1 MCNWVR
7 SGLWSGF
14 NKIGVSCPTNP
25 IRKRGNEDDNEDDN
39 YDDNDG
45 EDDSEDDDD
54 PIKINPMTTLKIKSF
69 MINNMSLCQRFI
81 VFHEHN
87 FDRHK
92 YEIAREKEDG
102 DDL

>member
-39 YDDNDG
+39 
-45 EDDSEDDDD
+45 EDEDDDEYYDEDEDDD
-54 PIKINPMTTLKIKSF
+54 PFKINPMTALKIKSF
-69 MINNMSLCQRFI
+69 MLNDMSLCQRL
-81 VFHEHN
+81 VFHEHK
-87 FDRHK
+87 FDGYK
-92 YEIAREKEDG
+92 YEIAREK
-102 DDL
+102 

>member
-25 IRKRGNEDDNEDDN
+25 IRKRGNEDDNEGDDEY
-39 YDDNDG
+39 YD
-45 EDDSEDDDD
+45 EDEDDD

-69 MINNMSLCQRFI
+69 MINDMSLCQRL

-92 YEIAREKEDG
+92 YEIAREK
-102 DDL
+102 